1 MNPGISHM
9 AQRLVDSRPRARRT
23 LLALLCGVL
32 MTPAAAAAAGGPALF
47 GAGVSRLPG
56 DTRVLAVHAA
66 TTDGAVADGRV
77 TFAHRSSANG
87 LSRFSGTVSCLRIV
101 GATAQISGTVTRGRT
116 AAGVVLTGKQ
126 YAFTL
131 MLGEAPT
138 FSLPRFAD
146 QLVACGGG
154 RPETVAVTAGGFRTR

>member
-1 MNPGISHM
+1 MTRRFAG
-9 AQRLVDSRPRARRT
+9 SRTRPARHT

-32 MTPAAAAAAGGPALF
+32 VTPAAAAAAGGPALF

-56 DTRVLAVHAA
+56 DTRVLVVKAA
-66 TTDGAVADGRV
+66 AADGATAEGRV
-77 TFAHRSSANG
+77 RFVHHSRANG
-87 LSRFSGTVSCLRIV
+87 LSRFAGIVSCLRIV
-101 GATAQISGTVTRGRT
+101 GDTAQISGTVTRGRT

-131 MLGEAPT
+131 GLGEAPS

-146 QLVACGGG
+146 ELVACGGG